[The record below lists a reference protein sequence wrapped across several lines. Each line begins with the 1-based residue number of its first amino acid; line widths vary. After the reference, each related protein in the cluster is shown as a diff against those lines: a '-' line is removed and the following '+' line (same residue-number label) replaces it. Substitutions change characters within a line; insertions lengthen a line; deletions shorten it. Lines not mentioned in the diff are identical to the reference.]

1 MGNSNKKEQSL
12 TQKLINDWI
21 YVPIGIAIII
31 AIIIGV
37 NQLLRAIGFNFP
49 ANVAAM
55 LIVGA
60 LLITAEYTLPKNVMS
75 KILKCIDPAIGFLM
89 KWMIIFFV
97 PPLITI
103 LNSDNLPTGGDII
116 KLIIVFFVGLIIFIP
131 LVAYVVH
138 YASVLFERVKKG
150 KSYKNK
156 NEIKEKEMKE
166 MEEKNKNYMVE
177 IVTDDEEKTMDITIY
192 DENRSHTSE
201 ETYENTVMDT
211 SSHSPKDIDV
221 IAKSK
226 ENVDVNNKNSFKN
239 NNNNNNENK
248 KRKFN
253 WKSSATPSKYNFI
266 TYIII
271 YALSW
276 IPAAIWNVTQPLHI
290 AVNVLSY
297 LIGLCVPDKI
307 RVIFHPLISCTVFSY
322 LFYWIEGLAF
332 GRSLKEELAL
342 YSNNSKFLLYLNDT
356 SLPFPKAGEMLFC
369 ILDATVVALSF
380 RILEHHKLIFRHIF
394 ELVGSI
400 VIMSFLSMLVHTFL
414 CRIIGIAPI
423 YSLSMASRSVTS
435 PLAIQVVNF
444 LNSDMAIAIVIV
456 AFTGVFTDILGL
468 PILKLIHFPLS
479 DSLAHGACMGCAGH
493 AVATASLI
501 KDFPSASAV
510 SSISFVL
517 FSTMCVIWSAI
528 PPIANLFHSIAGF

>member
-1 MGNSNKKEQSL
+1 MGNASKKEQSL
-12 TQKLINDWI
+12 IHRLINDWI
-21 YVPIGIAIII
+21 YVPIGVAVIVAIV
-31 AIIIGV
+31 IGI
-37 NQLLRAIGFNFP
+37 NQFFRAIGFNFP
-49 ANVAAM
+49 ANVGAM

-60 LLITAEYTLPKNVMS
+60 LLITAEYTLPKKIMD
-75 KILKCIDPAIGFLM
+75 KILMCINPAIDFLM

-103 LNSDNLPTGGDII
+103 LNSDNLPTGGDVI
-116 KLIIVFFVGLIIFIP
+116 KIIIVFFVGLIIFIP
-131 LVAYVVH
+131 LVAYFIH
-138 YASVLFERVKKG
+138 YASILFEKIKKG
-150 KSYKNK
+150 KSYKN
-156 NEIKEKEMKE
+156 ECELKEKEKE
-166 MEEKNKNYMVE
+166 MEEKNKNYIVE
-177 IVTDDEEKTMDITIY
+177 VVTEDEEKTMDITSY
-192 DENRSHTSE
+192 DESKSHNSE

-211 SSHSPKDIDV
+211 QAHSPKDTIDA
-221 IAKSK
+221 ITNSK
-226 ENVDVNNKNSFKN
+226 ETSS
-239 NNNNNNENK
+239 NNNEK
-248 KRKFN
+248 KKLCFN
-253 WKSSATPSKYNFI
+253 WKSSAIPTKYNFI
-266 TYIII
+266 TYIIV

-276 IPAAIWNVTQPLHI
+276 IPAALWNVTQPLHI

-307 RVIFHPLISCTVFSY
+307 RVIFHPLITCTIFSY
-322 LFYWIEGLAF
+322 IFYWLEGLVF
-332 GRSLKEELAL
+332 GRTLKEELDL
-342 YSNNSKFLLYLNDT
+342 YSNNSKYLLYINDS
-356 SLPFPKAGEMLFC
+356 SLPFPKAGEILFC

-380 RILEHHKLIFRHIF
+380 RILEHHKLIFKHIF

-400 VIMSFLSMLVHTFL
+400 VIMSFLSMIVHTFL
-414 CRIIGIAPI
+414 CRILGIAPI
-423 YSLSMASRSVTS
+423 YSLSMTSRSVTS

-468 PILKLIHFPLS
+468 PILKIIRFPLS

-528 PPIANLFHSIAGF
+528 PPIANLFRVIAGM